1 MRQAYPLTYDFIA
14 CRGIVVDYF
23 LLDEGGKN
31 CCHLKLHVV
40 WVVGLIA
47 CERGVA
53 FPLFQERRSVMND
66 WGERRVIWR
75 NKCGYHL
82 RHYVQT
88 APLIAGEKL
97 YSVLIG
103 EDIFTLLKHLNG
115 DIAHHFF
122 CKREKK
128 ICVGRYPHGG
138 YLGRTFCGDRA
149 DMICKF
155 LCKLRLKGYFKSDI
169 LKGFL

>member
-1 MRQAYPLTYDFIA
+1 MRQAYPLTYDLIA

-53 FPLFQERRSVMND
+53 FPLFQERGSVMND

-88 APLIAGEKL
+88 APLIAGEEL

-103 EDIFTLLKHLNG
+103 EDIFT
-115 DIAHHFF
+115 I
-122 CKREKK
+122 
-128 ICVGRYPHGG
+128 
-138 YLGRTFCGDRA
+138 
-149 DMICKF
+149 
-155 LCKLRLKGYFKSDI
+155 
-169 LKGFL
+169 

>member
-1 MRQAYPLTYDFIA
+1 
-14 CRGIVVDYF
+14 
-23 LLDEGGKN
+23 
-31 CCHLKLHVV
+31 
-40 WVVGLIA
+40 
-47 CERGVA
+47 
-53 FPLFQERRSVMND
+53 MNN
-66 WGERRVIWR
+66 WGERRVIWC

-103 EDIFTLLKHLNG
+103 EDIFTILKHLDG

-149 DMICKF
+149 DIICKF